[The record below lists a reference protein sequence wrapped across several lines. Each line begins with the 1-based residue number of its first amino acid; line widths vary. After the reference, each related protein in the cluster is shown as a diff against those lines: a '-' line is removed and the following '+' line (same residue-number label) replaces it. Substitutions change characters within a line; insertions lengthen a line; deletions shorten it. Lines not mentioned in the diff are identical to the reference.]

1 MSRVG
6 PQEVYQV
13 GSQGFSGS
21 NVNANRVNTS
31 SYVQGPVQGSTYQQV
46 AYTGVGN
53 VIGANTAYGV
63 ASNTYGGSS
72 QGAAQVYG
80 TVQKAIAEEI
90 PVESRIEYIPF
101 EKKYIEYD
109 QIEKVYSVPFEREIV
124 EYEEVV
130 HSERV
135 PIERTV
141 TDYYAVETQVE
152 YIRREIEE
160 TIMVEQP
167 VEKVYERVQYIPV
180 ETQIVHYPERDNYVP
195 AKGQIQTQYIGVQ
208 GQTAVQ
214 GGQVVQGGQ
223 YSTVQGGQYSTVQ
236 GGYQSGYQQS
246 GSRVGATYG
255 NVQASGYQ
263 TGSSYPVGGSYTT
276 GQQGYTTG
284 QQVYTTGQQ
293 GAQYGYQQGGQY
305 VSGGSRV
312 GSNQYV
318 TGGSGVRGNNTYV
331 TGGSGVKQGSFET
344 STGYYNQY

>member
-6 PQEVYQV
+6 QQESYQV

-21 NVNANRVNTS
+21 NVNATRVNTS
-31 SYVQGPVQGSTYQQV
+31 NYVQGQTQGANYQQQV
-46 AYTGVGN
+46 VYNTVGN
-53 VIGANTAYGV
+53 TIGASSAAYGV
-63 ASNTYGGSS
+63 ASNAYGVAT
-72 QGAAQVYG
+72 QGTNQAYG
-80 TVQKAIAEEI
+80 LVQKAVAEEI

-109 QIEKVYSVPFEREIV
+109 QIEKIYSVPFEREIV

-130 HSERV
+130 HNERI
-135 PIERTV
+135 PIERTI

-167 VEKVYERVQYIPV
+167 VEKIYERVQYIPV

-195 AKGQIQTQYIGVQ
+195 AKGTIQTQYVGVQ
-208 GQTAVQ
+208 GQSAVQ
-214 GGQVVQGGQ
+214 GQVVQGGQ
-223 YSTVQGGQYSTVQ
+223 Y
-236 GGYQSGYQQS
+236 QSGYVQQS

-255 NVQASGYQ
+255 NVQQAATYQSGS
-263 TGSSYPVGGSYTT
+263 TYPVGGTYTT
-276 GQQGYTTG
+276 GQQGYITG
-284 QQVYTTGQQ
+284 TQ
-293 GAQYGYQQGGQY
+293 GGQYGYQQGGQY

-312 GSNQYV
+312 GSTQYV
-318 TGGSGVRGNNTYV
+318 TGGSGVRANNTYV